1 MLKWLPVGNTSAV
14 PAAGS
19 KPFQHCMSCEGV
31 MMSLKFN
38 TSGLRTGRNDS
49 RPYALQLK
57 PVASNGH
64 EHVDRSL
71 RLLPTTLASRVAQVP
86 FLARFAV
93 INLIGVALLAAAWAE
108 DLLLKPYRADES
120 GMCYLITALFLV
132 GLIAVSRKDW
142 QTVRWAGNAL
152 VYLGMVGTVLGLIM
166 TVSDLSVD
174 KAQSFESFKAIVTA
188 IYVGAG
194 IALYTNLLACIGY
207 LWLGTNA
214 HLLARQEV

>member
-1 MLKWLPVGNTSAV
+1 
-14 PAAGS
+14 
-19 KPFQHCMSCEGV
+19 
-31 MMSLKFN
+31 MMSLKSN
-38 TSGLRTGRNDS
+38 PSGSRSERHNS
-49 RPYALQLK
+49 RPYVVQLK
-57 PVASNGH
+57 PLASAGH
-64 EHVDRSL
+64 ENVDRSS

-108 DLLLKPYRADES
+108 DLLLRPYRADES
-120 GMCYLITALFLV
+120 GMCYLITVLFVV
-132 GLIAVSRKDW
+132 GLVAVLRKDW
-142 QTVRWAGNAL
+142 QTVRWTGNTL

-166 TVSDLSVD
+166 TVSDLSVE
-174 KAQSFESFKAIVTA
+174 KAQSFESFKAIIAA

>member
-1 MLKWLPVGNTSAV
+1 
-14 PAAGS
+14 
-19 KPFQHCMSCEGV
+19 
-31 MMSLKFN
+31 MMSLKLIRFAPR
-38 TSGLRTGRNDS
+38 TERHAPLRDVV
-49 RPYALQLK
+49 ALK
-57 PVASNGH
+57 PPGSSAP
-64 EHVDRSL
+64 DDPR
-71 RLLPTTLASRVAQVP
+71 LASRVAQFP
-86 FLARFAV
+86 FFARFAV
-93 INLIGVALLAAAWAE
+93 INLVGVALLAAAWAE
-108 DLLLKPYRADES
+108 DLLLKPYRADGS
-120 GMCYLITALFLV
+120 GMCYLITALFLA
-132 GLIAVSRKDW
+132 GLVATSRKDW
-142 QTVRWAGNAL
+142 QTVRWTGNTL